1 MPGTPGC
8 QVLATQAHREVNFYD
23 LCQFAWAGSALNNA
37 SQGLLP
43 GVSGPIGVLLLLVS
57 IAVLTVC
64 FDRGRFW
71 LQWWR
76 RQQARRQQWRRL
88 LEVGPTQARHQ
99 LEDWDL
105 AIGSGELLL
114 QAAGLIAPLLGLI
127 GTVLGLMRVLASLG
141 PQLVL
146 PAGASL
152 QGYGQVLLSTALG
165 LIISLVATAGLCLN
179 QGLRHWQIARL
190 ERQLAR
196 QFESERP

>member
-1 MPGTPGC
+1 M
-8 QVLATQAHREVNFYD
+8 
-23 LCQFAWAGSALNNA
+23 
-37 SQGLLP
+37 
-43 GVSGPIGVLLLLVS
+43 SGPIGVLLLLVS

-76 RQQARRQQWRRL
+76 RHQARHQQWRRL
-88 LEVGPTQARHQ
+88 LEAGPTQARHQ

-105 AIGSGELLL
+105 AIGSGEPLL

-165 LIISLVATAGLCLN
+165 LIISLVATTGLCLN